1 MGGTSISKTEGTTDT
16 EIVSIITMKQKQNK
30 IRVIRVSKQSIN
42 SQYQQGQVIINTEYQ
57 QSLSKRTVHNKHRE
71 SFNDDNEAE
80 TNKIRVLRVS
90 TQSTNSQYQQGQ
102 VTINTECQ

>member
-30 IRVIRVSKQSIN
+30 IRVIRVSTQIIN

-57 QSLSKRTVHNKHRE
+57 QSVSTRTVHNKDSQ
-71 SFNDDNEAE
+71 SFNDDNAAD
-80 TNKIRVLRVS
+80 TNKISVLRES
-90 TQSTNSQYQQGQ
+90 KQIFNS
-102 VTINTECQ
+102 NL